1 MARLYLKILS
11 KSSWIHRISQKIEK
25 RKKQKIQMRIKL
37 NESKLYKLNYDYQFF
52 FERKRDDSRI
62 INAIISFQTIDI
74 ISI

>member
-1 MARLYLKILS
+1 
-11 KSSWIHRISQKIEK
+11 
-25 RKKQKIQMRIKL
+25 MRIKL

-74 ISI
+74 VSI